1 MSSDHDNNE
10 TAQQRIARR
19 KRRRSDDPLRGSL
32 LSGVSSPVVLLL
44 TVGLLFCLVDV
55 IYIARYIHQQ
65 AATVQGLQDQ
75 REDENT
81 NGSKNQRRRPA
92 VARGSSQ
99 TLPVQHWDSNND
111 DPEDKTPII
120 QLVHEATGTA
130 PDAATI
136 ATLPTV
142 RQVADMYG
150 RAPQI
155 WGLDDSCTRF
165 QQYGNPIDHFIA
177 TAGTFNTGTN
187 LMAELLIANCY
198 MPQRR
203 AAEQGDGVRWQV
215 VWGKHTPVFNET
227 VRQHHRTYNDSSVT
241 ADNMFPIVTIR
252 DPYQWMQSVRIFV
265 CDIVCDDAG
274 HRPSSLLTKGI
285 AFTFLID
292 VPSSLRGG
300 MGSRR

>member
-1 MSSDHDNNE
+1 MSSDHDNNNE

-19 KRRRSDDPLRGSL
+19 KRRRSDDHLRGAL

-65 AATVQGLQDQ
+65 AATVQNLQE
-75 REDENT
+75 RAENT
-81 NGSKNQRRRPA
+81 NDAGSKDQRRRP
-92 VARGSSQ
+92 VARGSRQ
-99 TLPVQHWDSNND
+99 TLPVQHWDSKND
-111 DPEDKTPII
+111 DPDDKTPII

-265 CDIVCDDAG
+265 CV
-274 HRPSSLLTKGI
+274 
-285 AFTFLID
+285 
-292 VPSSLRGG
+292 
-300 MGSRR
+300 